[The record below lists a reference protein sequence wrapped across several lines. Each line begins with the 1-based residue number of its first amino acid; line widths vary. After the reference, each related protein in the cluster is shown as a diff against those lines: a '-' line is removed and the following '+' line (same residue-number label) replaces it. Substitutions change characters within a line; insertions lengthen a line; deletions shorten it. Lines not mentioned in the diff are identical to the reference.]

1 MEMLIRAEK
10 VIPFGTQTFSK
21 SKLLFPIGKSPHFI
35 ERGKGGR
42 VWDVDGNE
50 YVDLM
55 AGLLPVLL
63 GYCDPDV
70 DKAIRQQLE
79 NGISFSLATELEV
92 ILAEKLV
99 DLIPC
104 AEMVRFGKN
113 GSDVTAAAIRLAR
126 AVTGRDEVI
135 MCGYHGWHDWSIG
148 TTVRN
153 KGVPDAVSSL
163 THRAQYNDPEHLQSI
178 FKSGKNKIAAL
189 ILEPVSTEYPVEG
202 YLETVKEMCEQH
214 GSLLIFDEII
224 TGFRAAPG
232 GAQELFSV
240 TPDIA
245 CFGKAMGNGMP
256 ISAIV
261 GRSEYMK
268 VFEDVFFSGTFAG
281 ETLSLAAANTVIDK
295 ITKEP
300 VIDTLWKQGK
310 YLSEQIELLIQ
321 KQGLDNILSL
331 SGISPWQALKIVEHE
346 NATIAEIKTFII
358 TSLLEYGVLTTGSHN
373 IMYAHNEQDMQNVI
387 KAYSDTLSELST
399 ELEHKGLA
407 QRLGVDL
414 IQPVFS
420 VR

>member
-1 MEMLIRAEK
+1 MEMLVRAEK
-10 VIPFGTQTFSK
+10 VVPFGTQTFSK
-21 SKLLFPIGKSPHFI
+21 SKLLFPIGKAPHFI

-281 ETLSLAAANTVIDK
+281 ETLSLAAANAVIDK

-321 KQGLDNILSL
+321 KQGLDNVLRL
-331 SGISPWQALKIVEHE
+331 SGIPPWQALKIVEHR
-346 NATIAEIKTFII
+346 
-358 TSLLEYGVLTTGSHN
+358 
-373 IMYAHNEQDMQNVI
+373 MQ
-387 KAYSDTLSELST
+387 
-399 ELEHKGLA
+399 
-407 QRLGVDL
+407 Q
-414 IQPVFS
+414 
-420 VR
+420 